1 MPEAVRSVGAMPV
14 AAIPVAA
21 IPGASWS
28 NCLVLGQEVAVSGIT
43 ARGAD
48 GLPIGG
54 ASMLGQAEAVFAR
67 LATLMAQAGGGL
79 RNVYKLVIYVTD
91 MTRKDEVNEA
101 RRRCFRASYPCSTL
115 LEVRGFAFPD
125 LLIEVDA
132 FANLGYDLQTNPGDA
147 PQQDALQQD
156 APQKGAS
163 A

>member
-1 MPEAVRSVGAMPV
+1 MPEAVLP

-21 IPGASWS
+21 TPGATWS

-48 GLPIGG
+48 GVPVGG

-67 LATLMAQAGGGL
+67 LASLMEQAGGGL

-91 MTRKDEVNEA
+91 MARKDEVNEA
-101 RRRCFRASYPCSTL
+101 RRRCFRATYPCSTL
-115 LEVRGFAFPD
+115 IEVRGFVFPD

-132 FANLGYDLQTNPGDA
+132 FANLGYDLQSGPGDA
-147 PQQDALQQD
+147 PLQD
-156 APQKGAS
+156 APNKGAS